1 MSEPVPIYEPVI
13 DEPHMSYEQV
23 IEYLGDRMGDEC
35 QISSHPT
42 YNESDKIAP
51 ATLLGLTLPD
61 VTVGGIEAVSQG
73 ECDRWLGG
81 HAGLRIVVDT
91 GDGFGG
97 GGLVLTRECFEHAV
111 LSDECSTLMISVF
124 ANEDAPPRHPPV
136 GQELGPDELVFVGPQ
151 DLVGWG
157 FTFHFSDPP
166 GGGHWAYEG

>member
-1 MSEPVPIYEPVI
+1 MSEPVPIYERVV

-51 ATLLGLTLPD
+51 ATMHGLTLPCL
-61 VTVGGIEAVSQG
+61 TINGIDAVPQG
-73 ECDRWLGG
+73 MCDRWLGG
-81 HAGLRIVVDT
+81 HAGLRIVLRPEA
-91 GDGFGG
+91 GLDGE
-97 GGLVLTRECFEHAV
+97 LVLTREWFGHAV
-111 LSDECSTLMISVF
+111 LSDECSTLEISVF
-124 ANEDAPPRHPPV
+124 ANEDAPPNYPPV
-136 GQELGPDELVFVGPQ
+136 GQELGPDELVFVRSQ

-157 FTFHFSDPP
+157 FTFDFSDPP